1 MGLGFIII
9 FFDLGVRVGIEIMF
23 RLWIWVIVFVILR
36 EREVDYKLL
45 VKKDKEEL
53 LLYLYCIYIRGE
65 ILNCFVCLIV
75 LSYKEVKFCL
85 FYFIVFFK

>member
-9 FFDLGVRVGIEIMF
+9 FFDLGVRGGIEIMF

-45 VKKDKEEL
+45 VNRDKEEL
-53 LLYLYCIYIRGE
+53 LLYLYCIYIRGK
-65 ILNCFVCLIV
+65 ILNCFV
-75 LSYKEVKFCL
+75 
-85 FYFIVFFK
+85 YFIVFR